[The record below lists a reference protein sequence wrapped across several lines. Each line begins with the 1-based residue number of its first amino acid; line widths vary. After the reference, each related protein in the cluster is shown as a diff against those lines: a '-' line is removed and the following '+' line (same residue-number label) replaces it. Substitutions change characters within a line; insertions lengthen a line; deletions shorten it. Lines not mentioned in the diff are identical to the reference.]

1 MFKGGLMPAKER
13 GLSVVRG
20 GQYAQLRKAA
30 TTAEFQLDRE
40 MRDAFVQ
47 MHTPEG
53 TVPSEA
59 ISDIRRDRQHPWR
72 YLARR
77 IREARQQHVPKD
89 KVKKLA
95 RVLDHFIDEVYGDS
109 PRRVA

>member
-1 MFKGGLMPAKER
+1 MPGKEQGLRVVKGGR
-13 GLSVVRG
+13 
-20 GQYAQLRKAA
+20 YARMR
-30 TTAEFQLDRE
+30 EVSPRVDFHLDRE
-40 MRDAFVQ
+40 MKSAFVQ

-77 IREARQQHVPKD
+77 IREARLNSVPKEQ
-89 KVKKLA
+89 VKKLA
-95 RVLDHFIDEVYGDS
+95 RVLDRYIDEVYDDA
-109 PRRVA
+109 PRRIA